1 VTLTLLPSAVG
12 VFIAWCK
19 ANTDLA
25 AVHGGRVGTKLNGTL
40 PAVRITRVGGTP
52 DQESWQDSA
61 ELQVECWAADDP
73 TAELL
78 ARQVLAAL
86 PSVRGLAAYGRVWT
100 YAVTSGPYWAPDDPN
115 LSLNARYIFTVNLLT
130 TP

>member
-1 VTLTLLPSAVG
+1 MTLTLLPSAVG

-19 ANTDLA
+19 TNTDLA
-25 AVHGGRVGTKLNGTL
+25 AVHAGRVGSKLNATL
-40 PAVRITRVGGTP
+40 PAVRVQRIGGTP
-52 DQESWQDSA
+52 DQESWNDEP

-78 ARQVLAAL
+78 SRQVIAAMPTL
-86 PSVRGLAAYGRVWT
+86 RGPAAYGRVYT
-100 YAVTSGPYWAPDDPN
+100 FQVTSGPYFAPDDPN
-115 LSLNARYIFTVNLLT
+115 LSANVRYIFTVQLLT